1 MDHIIQSPG
10 KYIQGA
16 DVINRLGEYLKPL
29 AERWLVVGDKFVL
42 GFTQSTVEKSFKDAG
57 LVVEIAPFGGE
68 CSQNEIDRLRGIA
81 ETAQCGAI
89 LGIGGG
95 KTLDTAKALAHFMG
109 VPVAIAPTIA
119 STDAPCSALS
129 VIYTDEGEFDRYLLL
144 PNNPNMVIV
153 DTKIVA
159 GAPARLLAAG
169 IGDALATWFEARAC
183 SRSGATTMAGG
194 KCTQAALALAELC
207 YNTLLEEGEKAMLA
221 AEQHVVTPALERV
234 IEANTYLSGVGIAST
249 DAPCSALS
257 VIYTDEG
264 EFDRYLLLPNN
275 PNMVIVDTKIVAGAP
290 ARLLAA
296 GIGDALATW
305 FEARA
310 CSRSGATTMA
320 GGKCT
325 QAALALAELCYNTLL
340 EEGEKAMLAAEQHVV
355 TPALERVIEAN
366 TYLSGVGFES
376 GGLAAA
382 HAVHNGLTA
391 IPDAHHY
398 YHGEKVAFGT
408 LTQLVLENAPVE
420 EIETVAAL
428 SHAVGLPITLAQL
441 DIKEDVPAKMR
452 IVAEAACAEGET
464 IHNMPGGATPD
475 QVYAALLVAD
485 QYGQR
490 FLQEWE

>member
-1 MDHIIQSPG
+1 MDRIIQSPG

-16 DVINRLGEYLKPL
+16 GVLSRIGDYLKPL

-42 GFTQSTVEKSFKDAG
+42 GFAEETLRQSFKQAK
-57 LVVEIAPFGGE
+57 LSVEIAPFGGE
-68 CSQNEIDRLRGIA
+68 CSQNEIDRLRKLA
-81 ETAQCGAI
+81 DSARCTAV

-95 KTLDTAKALAHFMG
+95 KTLDTAKALAHFMA

-129 VIYTDEGEFDRYLLL
+129 VIYTDSGEFDRYLML
-144 PNNPNMVIV
+144 PHNPNIVIV
-153 DTKIVA
+153 DTQVVA
-159 GAPARLLAAG
+159 GAPARLLASG

-207 YNTLLEEGEKAMLA
+207 YNTLLEQGEKAMLA
-221 AEQHVVTPALERV
+221 AEQHVVTPALER
-234 IEANTYLSGVGIAST
+234 I
-249 DAPCSALS
+249 
-257 VIYTDEG
+257 
-264 EFDRYLLLPNN
+264 
-275 PNMVIVDTKIVAGAP
+275 
-290 ARLLAA
+290 
-296 GIGDALATW
+296 
-305 FEARA
+305 
-310 CSRSGATTMA
+310 
-320 GGKCT
+320 
-325 QAALALAELCYNTLL
+325 
-340 EEGEKAMLAAEQHVV
+340 
-355 TPALERVIEAN
+355 IEAN

-382 HAVHNGLTA
+382 HAIHNGLTA

-408 LTQLVLENAPVE
+408 LTQLVLENAPSE

-428 SHAVGLPITLAQL
+428 CHSVGLPITLAQL
-441 DIKEDVPAKMR
+441 DIKEDVQTKMR
-452 IVAEAACAEGET
+452 LVAQAACAEGET
-464 IHNMPGGATPD
+464 IHNMPGGVSPE

>member
-16 DVINRLGEYLKPL
+16 DVITRLGDYLKPM

-42 GFTQSTVEKSFKDAG
+42 GFAQETLQKSLADAG
-57 LVVEIAPFGGE
+57 LACEIAPFGGE
-68 CSQNEIDRLRGIA
+68 CSQNEIDRLRTVA
-81 ETAQCGAI
+81 ESARCGAV

-95 KTLDTAKALAHFMG
+95 KTLDTAKALAHFMH

-129 VIYTDEGEFDRYLLL
+129 VIYTDSGEFDRYLLL
-144 PNNPNMVIV
+144 PNNPNCVIV

-159 GAPARLLAAG
+159 GAPPRLLAAG

-183 SRSGATTMAGG
+183 SRSGAKTMAGG
-194 KCTQAALALAELC
+194 QCTQAALALAELC
-207 YNTLLEEGEKAMLA
+207 YNTLLAEGEKAMLA

-234 IEANTYLSGVGIAST
+234 V
-249 DAPCSALS
+249 
-257 VIYTDEG
+257 
-264 EFDRYLLLPNN
+264 
-275 PNMVIVDTKIVAGAP
+275 
-290 ARLLAA
+290 
-296 GIGDALATW
+296 
-305 FEARA
+305 
-310 CSRSGATTMA
+310 
-320 GGKCT
+320 
-325 QAALALAELCYNTLL
+325 
-340 EEGEKAMLAAEQHVV
+340 
-355 TPALERVIEAN
+355 EAN

-382 HAVHNGLTA
+382 HAVHNGITA
-391 IPDAHHY
+391 IPEAHHF

-408 LTQLVLENAPVE
+408 LTQLVLENAPLE

-428 SHAVGLPITLAQL
+428 CHSVGLPITLAQL
-441 DIKEDVPAKMR
+441 DIKTDIPAKMR
-452 IVAEAACAEGET
+452 IVAQAACAEGET

>member
-1 MDHIIQSPG
+1 MDRIIQSPG

-16 DVINRLGEYLKPL
+16 GVLARIGDYLKPL

-42 GFTQSTVEKSFKDAG
+42 GFAEETLRQSFKHAE
-57 LVVEIAPFGGE
+57 LNVEIAPFGGE
-68 CSQNEIDRLRGIA
+68 CSQNEIDRLRKLA
-81 ETAQCGAI
+81 DSARCTAV

-95 KTLDTAKALAHFMG
+95 KTLDTAKALAHFMA

-129 VIYTDEGEFDRYLLL
+129 VIYTDNGEFDRYLML
-144 PNNPNMVIV
+144 PHNPNIVIV
-153 DTKIVA
+153 DTQVVA
-159 GAPARLLAAG
+159 GAPARLLASG

-207 YNTLLEEGEKAMLA
+207 YNTLLEQGEKAMLA
-221 AEQHVVTPALERV
+221 AEQHVVTPALER
-234 IEANTYLSGVGIAST
+234 I
-249 DAPCSALS
+249 
-257 VIYTDEG
+257 
-264 EFDRYLLLPNN
+264 
-275 PNMVIVDTKIVAGAP
+275 
-290 ARLLAA
+290 
-296 GIGDALATW
+296 
-305 FEARA
+305 
-310 CSRSGATTMA
+310 
-320 GGKCT
+320 
-325 QAALALAELCYNTLL
+325 
-340 EEGEKAMLAAEQHVV
+340 
-355 TPALERVIEAN
+355 IEAN

-382 HAVHNGLTA
+382 HAIHNGLTA
-391 IPDAHHY
+391 IPDAHHF

-408 LTQLVLENAPVE
+408 LTQLVLENAPSE

-428 SHAVGLPITLAQL
+428 CHSVGLPITLAQL
-441 DIKEDVPAKMR
+441 DIKEDVQTKMR
-452 IVAEAACAEGET
+452 LVAQAACAEGET
-464 IHNMPGGATPD
+464 IHNMPGDVSPD

>member
-1 MDHIIQSPG
+1 MDRIIQSPG

-29 AERWLVVGDKFVL
+29 AERWLVVGGKFVL
-42 GFTQSTVEKSFKDAG
+42 GFARSTVEKGFKDAG

-234 IEANTYLSGVGIAST
+234 IEANTYLSGVG
-249 DAPCSALS
+249 
-257 VIYTDEG
+257 
-264 EFDRYLLLPNN
+264 
-275 PNMVIVDTKIVAGAP
+275 
-290 ARLLAA
+290 
-296 GIGDALATW
+296 
-305 FEARA
+305 
-310 CSRSGATTMA
+310 
-320 GGKCT
+320 
-325 QAALALAELCYNTLL
+325 
-340 EEGEKAMLAAEQHVV
+340 
-355 TPALERVIEAN
+355 
-366 TYLSGVGFES
+366 FES

-382 HAVHNGLTA
+382 HAVHNRYPGRASL
-391 IPDAHHY
+391 
-398 YHGEKVAFGT
+398 
-408 LTQLVLENAPVE
+408 
-420 EIETVAAL
+420 L
-428 SHAVGLPITLAQL
+428 S
-441 DIKEDVPAKMR
+441 
-452 IVAEAACAEGET
+452 
-464 IHNMPGGATPD
+464 
-475 QVYAALLVAD
+475 
-485 QYGQR
+485 
-490 FLQEWE
+490 W

>member
-1 MDHIIQSPG
+1 M
-10 KYIQGA
+10 
-16 DVINRLGEYLKPL
+16 INRLGEYLKPL

-42 GFTQSTVEKSFKDAG
+42 GFAQSTVEKSFKDAG

-194 KCTQAALALAELC
+194 K
-207 YNTLLEEGEKAMLA
+207 
-221 AEQHVVTPALERV
+221 R
-234 IEANTYLSGVGIAST
+234 
-249 DAPCSALS
+249 
-257 VIYTDEG
+257 
-264 EFDRYLLLPNN
+264 
-275 PNMVIVDTKIVAGAP
+275 
-290 ARLLAA
+290 
-296 GIGDALATW
+296 
-305 FEARA
+305 
-310 CSRSGATTMA
+310 
-320 GGKCT
+320 T

-490 FLQEWE
+490 FLQSGSGNNLLQTPGLSGSLNAKLPDALRLSSLRNLCNILNMRAFVGRIRRSLRIRHSVPVI

>member
-1 MDHIIQSPG
+1 MDRIIQSPG

-16 DVINRLGEYLKPL
+16 DVLTRLGDYLKPL
-29 AERWLVVGDKFVL
+29 ATRWLVVGDKFVL
-42 GFTQSTVEKSFKDAG
+42 GFAEETLRQSFKNAELHAG
-57 LVVEIAPFGGE
+57 IAPFGGE
-68 CSQNEIDRLRGIA
+68 CSQNEIDRLKKLA
-81 ETAQCGAI
+81 DSADCLAV

-95 KTLDTAKALAHFMG
+95 KTLDTAKALAHFMD

-129 VIYTDEGEFDRYLLL
+129 VIYTDSGEFDRYLML
-144 PNNPNMVIV
+144 PHNPNMVIV
-153 DTKIVA
+153 DTKVVA

-221 AEQHVVTPALERV
+221 AEQHVVTPALER
-234 IEANTYLSGVGIAST
+234 I
-249 DAPCSALS
+249 
-257 VIYTDEG
+257 
-264 EFDRYLLLPNN
+264 
-275 PNMVIVDTKIVAGAP
+275 
-290 ARLLAA
+290 
-296 GIGDALATW
+296 
-305 FEARA
+305 
-310 CSRSGATTMA
+310 
-320 GGKCT
+320 
-325 QAALALAELCYNTLL
+325 
-340 EEGEKAMLAAEQHVV
+340 
-355 TPALERVIEAN
+355 IEAN

-382 HAVHNGLTA
+382 HAIHNGMTA
-391 IPDAHHY
+391 VPDAHHF

-428 SHAVGLPITLAQL
+428 CHSVGLPITLAQL
-441 DIKEDVPAKMR
+441 NIKEDIPAKMR
-452 IVAEAACAEGET
+452 LIAEASCAEGET
-464 IHNMPGGATPD
+464 IHNMPGGVTPD

>member
-1 MDHIIQSPG
+1 MDRIIQSPG

-42 GFTQSTVEKSFKDAG
+42 GFAQSTVEKSFKDAG

-129 VIYTDEGEFDRYLLL
+129 VIYTDDGEFDRYLML

-194 KCTQAALALAELC
+194 KCTQA
-207 YNTLLEEGEKAMLA
+207 
-221 AEQHVVTPALERV
+221 
-234 IEANTYLSGVGIAST
+234 
-249 DAPCSALS
+249 
-257 VIYTDEG
+257 
-264 EFDRYLLLPNN
+264 
-275 PNMVIVDTKIVAGAP
+275 
-290 ARLLAA
+290 
-296 GIGDALATW
+296 
-305 FEARA
+305 
-310 CSRSGATTMA
+310 
-320 GGKCT
+320 
-325 QAALALAELCYNTLL
+325 
-340 EEGEKAMLAAEQHVV
+340 
-355 TPALERVIEAN
+355 ALERVIEAN

>member
-1 MDHIIQSPG
+1 
-10 KYIQGA
+10 
-16 DVINRLGEYLKPL
+16 
-29 AERWLVVGDKFVL
+29 
-42 GFTQSTVEKSFKDAG
+42 
-57 LVVEIAPFGGE
+57 
-68 CSQNEIDRLRGIA
+68 
-81 ETAQCGAI
+81 
-89 LGIGGG
+89 
-95 KTLDTAKALAHFMG
+95 MG

-194 KCTQAALALAELC
+194 KCTRRRWHWLNC
-207 YNTLLEEGEKAMLA
+207 
-221 AEQHVVTPALERV
+221 
-234 IEANTYLSGVGIAST
+234 
-249 DAPCSALS
+249 
-257 VIYTDEG
+257 
-264 EFDRYLLLPNN
+264 
-275 PNMVIVDTKIVAGAP
+275 
-290 ARLLAA
+290 
-296 GIGDALATW
+296 
-305 FEARA
+305 
-310 CSRSGATTMA
+310 ATTPCW
-320 GGKCT
+320 K
-325 QAALALAELCYNTLL
+325 
-340 EEGEKAMLAAEQHVV
+340 KAKKRCLPPNSMV

-441 DIKEDVPAKMR
+441 DIKEDVPAKCELWQKR
-452 IVAEAACAEGET
+452 HVQKVKPFTTCLAARRQ
-464 IHNMPGGATPD
+464 IRFTP
-475 QVYAALLVAD
+475 LC
-485 QYGQR
+485 
-490 FLQEWE
+490 W

>member
-1 MDHIIQSPG
+1 MDRIIQSPG

-16 DVINRLGEYLKPL
+16 GVLTRIGDYLKPL

-42 GFTQSTVEKSFKDAG
+42 GFAEETLRQSFNQAELS
-57 LVVEIAPFGGE
+57 VEIAPFGGE
-68 CSQNEIDRLRGIA
+68 CSQNEIDRLRNLA
-81 ETAQCGAI
+81 DSARCTAV

-95 KTLDTAKALAHFMG
+95 KTLDTAKALAHFMA

-129 VIYTDEGEFDRYLLL
+129 VIYTDDGEFDRYLML
-144 PNNPNMVIV
+144 PHNPNIVIV
-153 DTKIVA
+153 DTQVVA
-159 GAPARLLAAG
+159 GAPARLLASG

-207 YNTLLEEGEKAMLA
+207 YNTLLEQGEKAMLA
-221 AEQHVVTPALERV
+221 AEQHVVTPALER
-234 IEANTYLSGVGIAST
+234 I
-249 DAPCSALS
+249 
-257 VIYTDEG
+257 
-264 EFDRYLLLPNN
+264 
-275 PNMVIVDTKIVAGAP
+275 
-290 ARLLAA
+290 
-296 GIGDALATW
+296 
-305 FEARA
+305 
-310 CSRSGATTMA
+310 
-320 GGKCT
+320 
-325 QAALALAELCYNTLL
+325 
-340 EEGEKAMLAAEQHVV
+340 
-355 TPALERVIEAN
+355 IEAN

-382 HAVHNGLTA
+382 HAIHNGLTA

-408 LTQLVLENAPVE
+408 LTQLVLENAPSE

-428 SHAVGLPITLAQL
+428 CHSVGLPITLAQL
-441 DIKEDVPAKMR
+441 DIKEDVQTKMR
-452 IVAEAACAEGET
+452 LVAQAACAEGET
-464 IHNMPGGATPD
+464 IHNMPGGVSPE

>member
-1 MDHIIQSPG
+1 MTPRSVSSP
-10 KYIQGA
+10 KKFLIGA
-16 DVINRLGEYLKPL
+16 GLFDQVGDYL
-29 AERWLVVGDKFVL
+29 AEHGDHVFIIGDRFFL
-42 GFTQSTVEKSFKDAG
+42 PRITERTVPQLQAQG
-57 LVVEIAPFGGE
+57 LRAHVETFAGE
-68 CSQNEIDRLRGIA
+68 CTTDEIERL
-81 ETAQCGAI
+81 TAALQTAGCNVI
-89 LGIGGG
+89 LAVGGG
-95 KTLDTAKALAHFMG
+95 KALDVAKAVSHHCKLPQ
-109 VPVAIAPTIA
+109 VLVPTIA

-129 VIYTDEGEFDRYLLL
+129 VIYTDDGEFDSYLML
-144 PNNPNMVIV
+144 PRNPNMVIV
-153 DTKIVA
+153 DTQIVA

-207 YNTLLEEGEKAMLA
+207 YNTL
-221 AEQHVVTPALERV
+221 V
-234 IEANTYLSGVGIAST
+234 
-249 DAPCSALS
+249 
-257 VIYTDEG
+257 
-264 EFDRYLLLPNN
+264 
-275 PNMVIVDTKIVAGAP
+275 
-290 ARLLAA
+290 
-296 GIGDALATW
+296 
-305 FEARA
+305 
-310 CSRSGATTMA
+310 
-320 GGKCT
+320 
-325 QAALALAELCYNTLL
+325 

-382 HAVHNGLTA
+382 HAIHNGLTA

-428 SHAVGLPITLAQL
+428 CHSVGLPITLAQL
-441 DIKEDVPAKMR
+441 DIKADIPGKMR
-452 IVAEAACAEGET
+452 TVAEAACAEGET

>member
-1 MDHIIQSPG
+1 MDRVIQSPG

-16 DVINRLGEYLKPL
+16 DVLTRLGDYLKPL
-29 AERWLVVGDKFVL
+29 ANRWLVVGDKFVL
-42 GFTQSTVEKSFKDAG
+42 GFAEETLRQSFKKAG
-57 LVVEIAPFGGE
+57 LHAEIAPFGGE
-68 CSQNEIDRLRGIA
+68 CSQNEIDRLKKLA
-81 ETAQCGAI
+81 DSADCLAV

-95 KTLDTAKALAHFMG
+95 KTLDTAKALAHFMD

-129 VIYTDEGEFDRYLLL
+129 VIYTDSGEFDRYLML
-144 PNNPNMVIV
+144 PHNPNMVIV
-153 DTKIVA
+153 DTKVVA

-207 YNTLLEEGEKAMLA
+207 YNTLVEEGEKAMLA
-221 AEQHVVTPALERV
+221 AEQHVVTPALER
-234 IEANTYLSGVGIAST
+234 I
-249 DAPCSALS
+249 
-257 VIYTDEG
+257 
-264 EFDRYLLLPNN
+264 
-275 PNMVIVDTKIVAGAP
+275 
-290 ARLLAA
+290 
-296 GIGDALATW
+296 
-305 FEARA
+305 
-310 CSRSGATTMA
+310 
-320 GGKCT
+320 
-325 QAALALAELCYNTLL
+325 
-340 EEGEKAMLAAEQHVV
+340 
-355 TPALERVIEAN
+355 IEAN

-382 HAVHNGLTA
+382 HAIHN
-391 IPDAHHY
+391 
-398 YHGEKVAFGT
+398 GT

-428 SHAVGLPITLAQL
+428 CHSVGLPITLAQL
-441 DIKEDVPAKMR
+441 NIKEDIPAKMR
-452 IVAEAACAEGET
+452 LIAEASCAEGET
-464 IHNMPGGATPD
+464 IHNMPGGVTPD